1 MPHLG
6 THSVVFFFLSSRRRH
21 TRCAL
26 VTGVQT
32 CALPIFAADDDG
44 LLEFAAVGAG
54 RGGSLAGRRHAA
66 VVAVVG
72 VAPGDGLAD
81 RRGGGLLVGAL
92 RLLEVARVHGAAD
105 LAADEG
111 AEDRKSGVSGK
122 SVAVCVSLGGSRII
136 KKKK

>member
-1 MPHLG
+1 MRLMPVAKAG
-6 THSVVFFFLSSRRRH
+6 PSSVANLPGAVGLAAGHAEGLLFL
-21 TRCAL
+21 
-26 VTGVQT
+26 
-32 CALPIFAADDDG
+32 AADDDG

-92 RLLEVARVHGAAD
+92 RSEERRVGN
-105 LAADEG
+105 EW
-111 AEDRKSGVSGK
+111 VSTC
-122 SVAVCVSLGGSRII
+122 SSRWAPHH
-136 KKKK
+136 

>member
-54 RGGSLAGRRHAA
+54 RGGSRAGRRHAA
-66 VVAVVG
+66 VVAAVG
-72 VAPGDGLAD
+72 GAPGDGLAD
-81 RRGGGLLVGAL
+81 RRGGGLLIGAL
-92 RLLEVARVHGAAD
+92 RLLAVDRVQGAAA

-111 AEDRKSGVSGK
+111 AKQGAGGGAGEREGDGKSAGWGEVVSGR
-122 SVAVCVSLGGSRII
+122 V
-136 KKKK
+136 